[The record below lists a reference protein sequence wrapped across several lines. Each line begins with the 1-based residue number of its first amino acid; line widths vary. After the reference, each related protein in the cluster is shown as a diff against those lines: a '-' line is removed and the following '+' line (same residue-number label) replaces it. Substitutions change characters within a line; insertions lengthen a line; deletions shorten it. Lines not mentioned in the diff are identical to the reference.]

1 MSNNIDMGKLGDGD
15 NEEWKKAYPILLS
28 RAKYQ
33 LLWTLGIPQND
44 WEDIALEAMA
54 QAYQFP
60 FEPGQEFRKFK
71 TFYLVVCKRRAIDW
85 MKKQN
90 TQKRGSGGVL
100 SLHDEIGDG
109 NTLLDI
115 LPGVGDL
122 NKLIE
127 EAELMIG
134 LEDCTSVALNEKE
147 KEIYTSFLI
156 LGEGYKE
163 IAENMQIP
171 EGSIGTTIS
180 RCKEKLKDCL
190 SRKGFHERK

>member
-1 MSNNIDMGKLGDGD
+1 M
-15 NEEWKKAYPILLS
+15 
-28 RAKYQ
+28 
-33 LLWTLGIPQND
+33 GIPQND
-44 WEDIALEAMA
+44 WEDIALEALA

-60 FEPGQEFRKFK
+60 FEPVRNLEIQNLLFGCMQ
-71 TFYLVVCKRRAIDW
+71 TIAIDW

-90 TQKRGSGGVL
+90 TLACLGSL

-122 NKLIE
+122 NKMI

-147 KEIYTSFLI
+147 KRDLYLILI

-171 EGSIGTTIS
+171 EGSIELIS
-180 RCKEKLKDCL
+180 L
-190 SRKGFHERK
+190 